1 MSFLPCVFQSPI
13 VKTLQQ
19 HTATVECCVG
29 RAALTVH
36 KNGFIKG
43 SPCYFKPGESDH
55 IQGCRDPGS
64 QTFDSIATN
73 PLKNYCAQ
81 FWF

>member
-1 MSFLPCVFQSPI
+1 MTFPPCVFQSPI
-13 VKTLQQ
+13 EITLQQ
-19 HTATVECCVG
+19 HTATVERRVG

-64 QTFDSIATN
+64 QTFG
-73 PLKNYCAQ
+73 Q
-81 FWF
+81 HRRH